1 MKKIICAV
9 LTLVLCFTSVY
20 ADGDAISKAIA
31 NTAEFYKDYIDCAV
45 ECCDLSDKKIDFDKI
60 EIGIYDVGIYGAF
73 AEGKDYRANNTAFF
87 SLRIPLLDSDEII
100 NVMYSKREK
109 CDILSDKMIEV
120 FLSGFKELTNGELE
134 KAIADNNLPAPD
146 MVRNLKLICKN
157 TVFWCYYL
165 NCGDTEYIIPY
176 EITYYT
182 DSVYNILNNDEFV
195 IETGRA
201 YEYTE
206 ILNIFKKE
214 SKAAN
219 EHFAKLRE
227 EELKKIPLRISTD
240 EKGDSI
246 YYVYGTKMTEDEY
259 LDYVAKK
266 NGEGEIKTD
275 PKFIEPEKKPK
286 TDVKQPETEVKKP
299 DTEIKQPETDAKPN
313 ETNKTDEKPETALTD
328 VQMADALKE
337 KQLFKGTENGYEL
350 DKPLTRAEGTAMLV
364 RLIGKEADAM
374 NASYSDEFTD
384 VSENDWFAKYVAFAK
399 NNKIVAGTGDGNFT
413 PERNMTAAEF
423 TALVL
428 RAFGYAEAQPENAFE
443 TAKKAGLMS
452 DAYAEKIQKSQTF
465 LRGDMVSIAYAAAK
479 KYNL

>member
-9 LTLVLCFTSVY
+9 LTLILCFTSVY
-20 ADGDAISKAIA
+20 ADGDAIKKAMA
-31 NTAEFYKDYIDCAV
+31 NTAEMYKDEIEAAVTDCGLDRNAIDFDNISIALYGFWEEPFNLPQQEKTQFYIYFSLLD
-45 ECCDLSDKKIDFDKI
+45 SDKKINVVHYSDSSGKYVYEVMSDNI
-60 EIGIYDVGIYGAF
+60 RNGIYGVN
-73 AEGKDYRANNTAFF
+73 K
-87 SLRIPLLDSDEII
+87 SLTDGTLE
-100 NVMYSKREK
+100 
-109 CDILSDKMIEV
+109 KMI
-120 FLSGFKELTNGELE
+120 S
-134 KAIADNNLPAPD
+134 DNNLPAPD
-146 MVRNLKLICKN
+146 MVRNMNIMSSAVNFWTYYINCGSKKYLIPYDLTEAQYTEYNVTDDEKFAFEFGKAYDYDSFLEMLKQEREARQQ
-157 TVFWCYYL
+157 YYL
-165 NCGDTEYIIPY
+165 NERNNRISVSSDPETGDT
-176 EITYYT
+176 
-182 DSVYNILNNDEFV
+182 
-195 IETGRA
+195 
-201 YEYTE
+201 
-206 ILNIFKKE
+206 
-214 SKAAN
+214 
-219 EHFAKLRE
+219 
-227 EELKKIPLRISTD
+227 
-240 EKGDSI
+240 I

-259 LDYVAKK
+259 AEYLEKQ

-275 PKFIEPEKKPK
+275 PKFTEPEEKPK
-286 TDVKQPETEVKKP
+286 TDVKQPDTEVKKP
-299 DTEIKQPETDAKPN
+299 DTEVKQPETVVKPN

-328 VQMADALKE
+328 VQIADALKE

-452 DAYAEKIQKSQTF
+452 DAYAEKIQKLQTF